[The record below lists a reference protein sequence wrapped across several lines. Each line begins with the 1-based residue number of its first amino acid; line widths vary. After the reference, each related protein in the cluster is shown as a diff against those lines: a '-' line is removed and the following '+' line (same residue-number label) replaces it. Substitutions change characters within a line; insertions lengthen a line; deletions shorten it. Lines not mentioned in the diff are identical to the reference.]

1 MPTRRRL
8 LFAAVPAAMLA
19 APVIRPIIH
28 SAAAQRADARMND
41 RAVGRDD
48 AKLAVQEWFS
58 LTCTHCAHFA
68 TTVFPEVQAKLID
81 TGRIRYV
88 FRDFPLDQL
97 ALTAATVARALPP
110 DRYLPFVETL
120 LATQDQWAFDPS
132 GDPLERLGRQ
142 AALAGMA
149 LADFRAAMADE
160 GLRGAILREQDDG
173 QKRYTIDGTPT
184 FIFGGQKIGPVASY
198 AAFAAGVEK
207 GLAAG

>member
-19 APVIRPIIH
+19 GPVIRP
-28 SAAAQRADARMND
+28 AAAQRADARMND

-48 AKLAVQEWFS
+48 ARLTVQEWFS

-68 TTVFPEVQAKLID
+68 TTVFPEVEARLID

-120 LATQDQWAFDPS
+120 LATQDRWAFDPS

-149 LADFRAAMADE
+149 PTDFRAAVADE
-160 GLRGAILREQDDG
+160 RLRDAILREQDDG
-173 QKRYTIDGTPT
+173 QKRYAIDGTPT